1 MTTTLEHPGLAVLR
15 RALASEPLEAWVTTH
30 LERCPSCRARLVE
43 LEAEQRH
50 FEAEVPF
57 ETFAAGVDRARR
69 ALEAPAPVS
78 AGRNP
83 RRVAGGLAV
92 ALAAMAVAV
101 LAGRALRPEDPAPG
115 SRLKG
120 ASAAR
125 GAVEVVIAAPGSAAR
140 RLASE
145 DPGTPEAL
153 ARGDRLRIGVSP
165 GPWHFVLVLSLDA
178 QGVITPAYASG
189 SRSLPLTGAS
199 PEFLPDSLEFTGAGL
214 EHLVILLSDRP
225 LEVDAVSAELAR
237 RYAEAGGD
245 LTQVR
250 DIDVPGE
257 QFHRTVL
264 KP

>member
-1 MTTTLEHPGLAVLR
+1 MTTTLEHPGLAMLR
-15 RALASEPLEAWVTTH
+15 RALADEPLEAWVTTH
-30 LERCPSCRARLVE
+30 LEHCPSCRARLVE
-43 LEAEQRH
+43 LEAEQRR

-57 ETFAAGVDRARR
+57 ETFASGVDRARR
-69 ALEAPAPVS
+69 ALEAPAPAS
-78 AGRNP
+78 ASPSP

-101 LAGRALRPEDPAPG
+101 LAGRAALSEDPRPG
-115 SRLKG
+115 ARLKG

-125 GAVEVVIAAPGSAAR
+125 GGVEMVIAAPGSAAR

-145 DPGTPEAL
+145 DPSTPEAL
-153 ARGDRLRIGVSP
+153 ALGDRLRIGVNP

-178 QGVITPAYASG
+178 QGVVTPAYASG

-199 PEFLPDSLEFTGAGL
+199 PEFLPDSLELTGAGL
-214 EHLVILLSDRP
+214 ERLVVLLSDRP

-245 LTQVR
+245 LTRLR
-250 DIDVPGE
+250 DLDVPGE
-257 QFHRTVL
+257 QFHRTVH